1 MLRLQTEGSV
11 TYGAKSMYMMAMAM
25 VAMLIM
31 LHTKA
36 VFMVS
41 ATIFESMQQ
50 VMFFKKGEC
59 TEDAAAIHL
68 GQHILYI
75 GQ

>member
-1 MLRLQTEGSV
+1 
-11 TYGAKSMYMMAMAM
+11 MAMAM

>member
-1 MLRLQTEGSV
+1 
-11 TYGAKSMYMMAMAM
+11 MAMAM

-31 LHTKA
+31 FHTKA

-50 VMFFKKGEC
+50 FVFFKKGEC
-59 TEDAAAIHL
+59 TEDAAAIHR
-68 GQHILYI
+68 GQYILHI